1 MQTTFS
7 QLVLEVQTSA
17 SESGRM
23 RLLAPIPVDRR
34 PRRFVQLLAGL
45 LLYGATMG
53 MMVRAVL
60 GLDPWDVFH
69 QGVTA
74 WINHWIPLSY
84 GAVITIVSVVVL
96 LLWIPLRQRPG
107 IGTIANAAIIGFTT
121 DATLAVL
128 PTFTNL
134 PTRIALM
141 TVAIVGN
148 AVAGA
153 LYIGAG
159 LGPGPR
165 DGLMTGLVARGVGS
179 IRVVRTTIELT
190 VLAVGWILGGVVGVG
205 TVLYAL
211 AIGPLLHLLLPR
223 LMVKSAVP
231 QTVRVN
237 RVPEAVGA
245 GPSVAAGEVR
255 GAAVVAAGQGDPNP
269 HPRPEFHDPVAVDP
283 DQIWEDGE
291 GR

>member
-1 MQTTFS
+1 
-7 QLVLEVQTSA
+7 
-17 SESGRM
+17 M

-74 WINHWIPLSY
+74 WVNQWIPLSY
-84 GAVITIVSVVVL
+84 GAVITLVSVVVL

-134 PTRIALM
+134 PARIALM

-190 VLAVGWILGGVVGVG
+190 VLAIGWVLGGVVGVG

-211 AIGPLLHLLLPR
+211 AIGPLLHLLMPR
-223 LMVKSAVP
+223 LTVKSTVP
-231 QTVRVN
+231 QVVGAD
-237 RVPEAVGA
+237 RVPETVAM
-245 GPSVAAGEVR
+245 AAGD
-255 GAAVVAAGQGDPNP
+255 VVGRVSGTADGEPVGQ
-269 HPRPEFHDPVAVDP
+269 HYAEFHYPVTVDP
-283 DQIWEDGE
+283 EQIWEDGE

>member
-1 MQTTFS
+1 MQSSLSQLALDYQTTS
-7 QLVLEVQTSA
+7 TKT
-17 SESGRM
+17 GRM
-23 RLLAPIPVDRR
+23 PFLTPIPVDRR

-45 LLYGATMG
+45 VLYGVTMG

-69 QGVTA
+69 QGLTT
-74 WINHWIPLSY
+74 WIDQWIPVSF
-84 GAVITIVSVVVL
+84 GMVITAVSVLVL

-107 IGTIANAAIIGFTT
+107 IGTVANAAIIGFTT

-128 PTFTNL
+128 AAPDAMGW
-134 PTRIALM
+134 RIALL
-141 TVAIVGN
+141 VGAVLGN

-179 IRVVRTTIELT
+179 IRIVRTTIEVT
-190 VLAVGWILGGVVGVG
+190 VLGIGWLLGGVVGVG

-211 AIGPLLHLLLPR
+211 AIGPLLHILLPR
-223 LMVKSAVP
+223 L
-231 QTVRVN
+231 QVRSRPTAPVDCDA
-237 RVPEAVGA
+237 PPAA
-245 GPSVAAGEVR
+245 AAGR
-255 GAAVVAAGQGDPNP
+255 
-269 HPRPEFHDPVAVDP
+269 
-283 DQIWEDGE
+283 
-291 GR
+291 

>member
-1 MQTTFS
+1 
-7 QLVLEVQTSA
+7 
-17 SESGRM
+17 M

-34 PRRFVQLLAGL
+34 PRRFAQLLVGL
-45 LLYGATMG
+45 LLYGITMG

-69 QGVTA
+69 QGLTELVNQ
-74 WINHWIPLSY
+74 WVPLSY
-84 GAVITIVSVVVL
+84 GAVITIVSIFVL

-128 PTFTNL
+128 PEFTDL
-134 PTRIALM
+134 TLRIVVL
-141 TVAIVGN
+141 VLAIVGN
-148 AVAGA
+148 ALAGA

-165 DGLMTGLVARGVGS
+165 DGLMTGLVARGIGS
-179 IRVVRTTIELT
+179 IRLVRTTIELS
-190 VLAVGWILGGVVGVG
+190 VLAVGWVLGGVVGVG
-205 TVLYAL
+205 TVVYAL

-223 LMVKSAVP
+223 L
-231 QTVRVN
+231 QVRAT
-237 RVPEAVGA
+237 VPEEPITPEPVNAEVVPA
-245 GPSVAAGEVR
+245 AAPSDAPFTEA
-255 GAAVVAAGQGDPNP
+255 
-269 HPRPEFHDPVAVDP
+269 
-283 DQIWEDGE
+283 E

>member
-1 MQTTFS
+1 
-7 QLVLEVQTSA
+7 
-17 SESGRM
+17 M

-34 PRRFVQLLAGL
+34 LRRFVQLLAGL

-60 GLDPWDVFH
+60 GLDPWDVLH

-74 WINHWIPLSY
+74 WVNQWIPLSY
-84 GAVITIVSVVVL
+84 GAVITLVSVVVL

-107 IGTIANAAIIGFTT
+107 VGTIANAAIIGFTT

-128 PTFTNL
+128 PAFTNL
-134 PTRIALM
+134 PARIALM
-141 TVAIVGN
+141 TVAIAGN

-190 VLAVGWILGGVVGVG
+190 VLAIGWVLGGVVGVG

-223 LMVKSAVP
+223 LTVKSTVP
-231 QTVRVN
+231 QSVGAG
-237 RVPEAVGA
+237 RVPETIAAASGGVNGSA
-245 GPSVAAGEVR
+245 SVTAADGEPS
-255 GAAVVAAGQGDPNP
+255 GQL
-269 HPRPEFHDPVAVDP
+269 RTEFHDPVAVDP
-283 DQIWEDGE
+283 ERIWGDGE

>member
-1 MQTTFS
+1 
-7 QLVLEVQTSA
+7 
-17 SESGRM
+17 M

-34 PRRFVQLLAGL
+34 PRRFTQLLVGL
-45 LLYGATMG
+45 LLYGITMG

-69 QGVTA
+69 QGLTELVNR
-74 WINHWIPLSY
+74 WVPLSY
-84 GAVITIVSVVVL
+84 GAVITIVSVFVL

-128 PTFTNL
+128 PEFTNL
-134 PTRIALM
+134 TVRIIVLAL
-141 TVAIVGN
+141 AIVGN
-148 AVAGA
+148 ALAGA

-165 DGLMTGLVARGVGS
+165 DGLMTGIVGRGIGT
-179 IRVVRTTIELT
+179 IRLVRTTIELT
-190 VLAVGWILGGVVGVG
+190 VLGIGWILGGVVGVG
-205 TVLYAL
+205 TVVYAL

-223 LMVKSAVP
+223 LQIASPA
-231 QTVRVN
+231 
-237 RVPEAVGA
+237 AVG
-245 GPSVAAGEVR
+245 VATGDEVEPN
-255 GAAVVAAGQGDPNP
+255 GAPFSEP
-269 HPRPEFHDPVAVDP
+269 
-283 DQIWEDGE
+283 E